1 MKKLLGFLLPTITAL
16 MIVILVVFV
25 YYPWVGEVFASRV
38 KITEKKDNLTIL
50 QAKAQVLQDLDEK
63 QVENYL
69 LELELLVP
77 SQPLPGYL
85 LSTLEDD
92 ANLSGIII
100 KDLQYASTAVQKE
113 KVVLGFLI
121 EGDIEQQKYFLELLK
136 KDAPLMEVSKVDL
149 LKDQAEGALFTNSV
163 LLSSPIQSI
172 PESLSAIET
181 PIEGLSTKDQ
191 DLLKKIRDFE
201 LLELGGEETKVQTEK
216 PQGKA
221 DLFTL

>member
-25 YYPWVGEVFASRV
+25 YYPWMGEVFASRT
-38 KITEKKDNLTIL
+38 KITEKRDNLAIL
-50 QAKAQVLQDLDEK
+50 QAKAQLLQDLDEK

-69 LELELLVP
+69 LKLELLVP
-77 SQPLPGYL
+77 SQPQAGYL
-85 LSTLEDD
+85 LSTLEED

-121 EGDIEQQKYFLELLK
+121 EGGIEQQKYFLELLK

-149 LKDQAEGALFTNSV
+149 LKDLTEGALFTNSV
-163 LLSSPIQSI
+163 LLSSPIKSI
-172 PESLSAIET
+172 PESLSAIEA

-191 DLLKKIRDFE
+191 DLLNKIQHFE
-201 LLELGGEETKVQTEK
+201 LMELMGEEAKVQTEK

-221 DLFTL
+221 DPFTL